1 MLIAQYRSHEA
12 IRWSFYQVC
21 PGCLTVLTA
30 DCPCMPQAHSQR
42 SKSRTCLSC
51 RSSVVN
57 IERKSY
63 LATASSPCI
72 CSRIFTRSDPPTKP
86 TVTLG
91 ITWHRFSFY
100 MLLLNCT
107 SYSQTWQN
115 KISLFYWKKCQPPL
129 PWNSSSLLW
138 SAAWSRLKYW
148 QHRMWDRWHLGLV
161 IVPSTSKRQSKRFL
175 LDPAILL
182 PDDHSEE
189 NKF

>member
-1 MLIAQYRSHEA
+1 
-12 IRWSFYQVC
+12 
-21 PGCLTVLTA
+21 
-30 DCPCMPQAHSQR
+30 MPQARSQR

-57 IERKSY
+57 IDRKSY

-91 ITWHRFSFY
+91 ITWYRFSSN
-100 MLLLNCT
+100 MLLLTAKLCE
-107 SYSQTWQN
+107 N
-115 KISLFYWKKCQPPL
+115 KVFYKKNAQPPL

-138 SAAWSRLKYW
+138 SAAWVKKNIRILTTYG
-148 QHRMWDRWHLGLV
+148 MEDRWHLGLV

-182 PDDHSEE
+182 PDDHSEGIQF
-189 NKF
+189 KL